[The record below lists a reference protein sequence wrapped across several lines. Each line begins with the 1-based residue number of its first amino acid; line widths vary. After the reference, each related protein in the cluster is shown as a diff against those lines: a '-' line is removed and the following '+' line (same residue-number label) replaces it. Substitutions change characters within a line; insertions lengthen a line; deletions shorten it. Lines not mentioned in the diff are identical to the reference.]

1 MAETIVVDFAD
12 IAGDVS
18 AYTAFVRSRAGALLN
33 TGGDAISE
41 IGGGVWNF
49 TLTEARVVNTHYFVR
64 IYSGSTETPANLV
77 YDGILYP
84 GQLLVNF
91 DGDLK
96 NLTTIRGTVSSGSV
110 TSMTPSALTPACA
123 KINQFKGR
131 ILVFDAT
138 TTTPELRGQITDI
151 TANTGVALP
160 LFTFTS
166 LTTAPAAGDTF
177 TIT

>member
-64 IYSGSTETPANLV
+64 IYSGSTETAANLV

-84 GQLLVNF
+84 GQTLVNF

-96 NLTTIRGTVSSGSV
+96 NLTTIRGTVASGNQ
-110 TSMTPSALTPACA
+110 TSLTPSALTPPGAVA
-123 KINQFKGR
+123 NQFKGR
-131 ILVFDAT
+131 ILVFDANT
-138 TTTPELRGQITDI
+138 TTAALRGQITDI
-151 TANTGVALP
+151 LTSTGVALP
-160 LFTFTS
+160 LFTFTT
-166 LTTAPAAGDTF
+166 LTTSPVAGDTF